1 MMLVRILR
9 QQRRLLVLVALSLLI
24 SSCGGDEI
32 FSSSIDMPDPNAD
45 TPDKVKPLTTTAS
58 GQPLDIEGHR
68 GARGLKP
75 ENTLPAFE
83 TALDLGVSTLELDM
97 HLTSDNQV
105 VVWHDARLG
114 ADKCRFTGG
123 NTDTPDDEHTYPEDG
138 ITIASQTLEQLG
150 SVVCD
155 VNPDPGRF
163 PDQDNG
169 PTGLAASQYQP
180 VTLTELF
187 TFVND
192 YARSEDKTEEQR
204 ENASKVEFNIETKRE
219 VNDPS
224 TIGDEFDGVNPGRF
238 EIEVL
243 AAVEA
248 AGLGERVVIQSFDHR
263 SLWAI
268 HSINADIRL
277 SALTSSGVPDLA
289 ELVSS
294 GASIW
299 SPNFQSLN
307 PGVIEEAHAAGL
319 LVIPWTV
326 NERNQMEELVDMG
339 VDGLI
344 SDRPDIALG

>member
-1 MMLVRILR
+1 MMLAKTSS
-9 QQRRLLVLVALSLLI
+9 QHRRLLVVVALSLVA

-45 TPDKVKPLTTTAS
+45 TPDIVKPLTTAAS
-58 GQPLDIEGHR
+58 GRPLDIEGHR
-68 GARGLKP
+68 GTRGLKP

-97 HLTSDNQV
+97 HLTSDNQI

-114 ADKCRFTGG
+114 ADKCRFIDNSTNDAGG
-123 NTDTPDDEHTYPEDG
+123 SYPGEG
-138 ITIASQTLEQLG
+138 ITIASQTLEQLDDI
-150 SVVCD
+150 VCD
-155 VNPDPGRF
+155 LNPDPSRF

-169 PTGLAASQYQP
+169 PTALAGSRYQP
-180 VTLTELF
+180 ATLTEF
-187 TFVND
+187 FAFVAN
-192 YARSEDKTEEQR
+192 YAQSEEKTEDQR
-204 ENASKVEFNIETKRE
+204 ANAAQVEFNIETKRE
-219 VNDPS
+219 VGDPS
-224 TIGDEFDGVNPGRF
+224 TIGDDFDGVTPGRF

-248 AGLGERVVIQSFDHR
+248 AGVGERVIIQSFDHR

-268 HSINADIRL
+268 RSVNADIRL
-277 SALTSSGVPDLA
+277 SALTSSGVPDLG
-289 ELVSS
+289 ELAAN
-294 GASIW
+294 GATIW

-307 PGVIEEAHAAGL
+307 PDMIDRAHAAGL

-326 NERNQMEELVDMG
+326 NERSQMNELVDMG